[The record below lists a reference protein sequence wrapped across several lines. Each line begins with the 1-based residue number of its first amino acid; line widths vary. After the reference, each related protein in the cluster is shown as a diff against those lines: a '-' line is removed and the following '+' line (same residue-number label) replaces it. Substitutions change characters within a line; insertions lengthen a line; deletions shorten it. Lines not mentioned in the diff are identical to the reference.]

1 MCVFTSTI
9 FNFNSMSTLLFY
21 SAEIFRCVPNNKLIP
36 GNRFEYDYGSQY
48 KFNTSTPTVF
58 TRGLEK
64 VTYIIHLHRQ

>member
-1 MCVFTSTI
+1 
-9 FNFNSMSTLLFY
+9 MSTLLFY

-48 KFNTSTPTVF
+48 KFNTSTPTIF

-64 VTYIIHLHRQ
+64 VLILYNYTGNNIDQIMKNTI